1 MELEPS
7 LFRILEDKTRLF
19 QQNLD
24 ILASE
29 RGVPLQQYTSSGGVS
44 YFSLKV
50 ALVVHLLVGLL

>member
-1 MELEPS
+1 MLEPS
-7 LFRILEDKTRLF
+7 LLRKLEDKTRLF
-19 QQNLD
+19 QLNLD

-44 YFSLKV
+44 YFPLKL